1 MIAIWANVSTN
12 RRKWLTTGYFSS
24 RYLFF
29 GGFCFMEAL
38 LSLFEGKNIAL
49 DLFGYL
55 GTGLVLT
62 SFIMRDIK
70 WLRVVNMSG
79 SLVSFIYALLTNTM
93 PVAVLNGSLL
103 IINGVQLARIIIKEK
118 EAKKVNKAEDVAYDN
133 IEKEKEEN

>member
-1 MIAIWANVSTN
+1 
-12 RRKWLTTGYFSS
+12 
-24 RYLFF
+24 
-29 GGFCFMEAL
+29 MEAL
-38 LSLFEGKNIAL
+38 ISLFEGKNIAL

-103 IINGVQLARIIIKEK
+103 IINGVQLVRIIMKEK
-118 EAKKVNKAEDVAYDN
+118 EAKRVNNSTDNAYDN
-133 IEKEKEEN
+133 IEKENEEQ

>member
-1 MIAIWANVSTN
+1 
-12 RRKWLTTGYFSS
+12 
-24 RYLFF
+24 
-29 GGFCFMEAL
+29 MEAL
-38 LSLFEGKNIAL
+38 ISLFEGKNIAL

-103 IINGVQLARIIIKEK
+103 IINGVQLVRIILKEK
-118 EAKKVNKAEDVAYDN
+118 EAKRVNNSTDNAYDN
-133 IEKEKEEN
+133 IEKENEEQ